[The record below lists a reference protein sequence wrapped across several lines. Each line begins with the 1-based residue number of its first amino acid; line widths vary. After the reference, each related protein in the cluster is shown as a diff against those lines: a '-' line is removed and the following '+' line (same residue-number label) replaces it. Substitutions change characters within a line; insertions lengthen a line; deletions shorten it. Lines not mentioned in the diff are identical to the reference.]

1 MAENKRR
8 VPLLLWPFKAIWDLV
23 VWIVSLT
30 GRLIAV
36 VLGLVFLLVGG
47 ILTATVIGAIIGI
60 PLAIFGFMLIMRGLW

>member
-8 VPLLLWPFKAIWDLV
+8 VPFFLWPFKAIWDLV
-23 VWIVSLT
+23 VWVVSLT